1 MVSNRR
7 VLLAGVLAT
16 VVALAGCARS
26 DRPPV
31 GGPFKLIDQNGQP
44 RDQSVL
50 KGKWTAVFFG
60 YTFCPDVCPAT
71 LQTLAEAQDRLGP
84 KAAKFQVVFITIDPA
99 RDTSA
104 QLKTYLSSSAFP
116 KGAIGLTGSADA
128 IAKAAKAYHVFY
140 AKVGTG
146 QDYEMQHSSA
156 AYLMDP
162 KGRFD
167 RVLAFGLS
175 PEEAAKQISDAMR
188 ED

>member
-7 VLLAGVLAT
+7 TLLAGVLAT
-16 VVALAGCARS
+16 VVGLAGCARS

-44 RDQSVL
+44 RDQSLL

-60 YTFCPDVCPAT
+60 FTFCPDVCPAT

-84 KAAKFQVVFITIDPA
+84 KAADFQVVFITVDPE
-99 RDTSA
+99 RDTPA
-104 QLKTYLSSSAFP
+104 QLKAYLSSSAFP
-116 KGAIGLTGSADA
+116 KGTIGLTGSDDA
-128 IAKAAKAYHVFY
+128 VAKTAKAYHVYY
-140 AKVGTG
+140 AKAGTG
-146 QDYEMQHSSA
+146 PAYDVQHSSA

-167 RVLAFGLS
+167 RVLAFGLT
-175 PEEAAKQISDAMR
+175 PDEAAKQISDAMR